1 MKSVLTGTEMG
12 KLWATYV
19 GNTMGKCVL
28 SYYLKHVDDPEI
40 KAVLEYALDLS
51 NNYIQTIKLFFNQAD
66 FPIPIGFTD
75 SDVDLKA
82 PRLFIDEFYLHYLK
96 YASKGGMSLYSIA
109 VPLVTRRDIRD
120 FFIKCVEDTMKLQSV
135 VAVVSEKKN
144 ELMNSPVIQP
154 PEKVDFVH
162 SQKFLGSFFQEGRP
176 LQGLEIAHIFGNLN
190 NDITSK
196 ALIIGF
202 AQVTNDSKVR
212 TFLERGKN
220 INQKHIELLTE
231 KLSQDGLPY
240 PTLKDHLVTSS
251 SISPFSDKLMVFH
264 KVDMFNVKIREY
276 ANGLSLNGRIDIGAL
291 FLKCQSDVMLYV
303 EDGANL
309 MIENGWLEKPPETVD
324 RSKLLNK

>member
-12 KLWATYV
+12 KLWATYI

-66 FPIPIGFTD
+66 FPIPTGFTD

-135 VAVVSEKKN
+135 VAVVSENKN

-202 AQVTNDSKVR
+202 TQVANDNKVR
-212 TFLERGKN
+212 KFLERGKN

-231 KLSQDGLPY
+231 KLSQDGLPS

-251 SISPFSDKLMVFH
+251 TISPFSDKLMVFH

-291 FLKCQSDVMLYV
+291 FLKCQSEVMLYV

-309 MIENGWLEKPPETVD
+309 MIDNGWLEKPPEAVD